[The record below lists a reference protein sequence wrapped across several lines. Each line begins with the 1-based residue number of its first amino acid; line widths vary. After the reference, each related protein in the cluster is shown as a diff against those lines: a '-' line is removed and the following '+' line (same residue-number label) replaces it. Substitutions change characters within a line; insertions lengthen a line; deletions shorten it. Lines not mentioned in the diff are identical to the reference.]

1 MKTIELTQRPHEI
14 KIGQKCEE
22 MDPNVREDTLFTMQ
36 GEVIGAYIRKVT
48 GKLKMYADY
57 ANVEFRSKRVPKS
70 TMRRSSGL
78 MNAEEEV
85 FQYSTILGFVPK
97 KPNMGRNY
105 TTISSVH
112 KHKEAA
118 NYVKAMLAAG
128 REIEKLI
135 QDLMPKQ
142 YQRQLKLISQ
152 APERNRFG
160 KLFSSAICNYNISAN
175 YHRDTGNVKGS
186 VNAILIKKKQ
196 ATGGHLHVPDYDLI
210 LEGSDDSLILYPAWK
225 SVHGV
230 TPIHEK
236 TKQGYRNSLVWYPL
250 NQSLNE

>member
-1 MKTIELTQRPHEI
+1 L
-14 KIGQKCEE
+14 
-22 MDPNVREDTLFTMQ
+22 
-36 GEVIGAYIRKVT
+36 
-48 GKLKMYADY
+48 
-57 ANVEFRSKRVPKS
+57 
-70 TMRRSSGL
+70 
-78 MNAEEEV
+78 
-85 FQYSTILGFVPK
+85 QYSTILGFVPK

-105 TTISSVH
+105 TTTSSVH
-112 KHKEAA
+112 KHKPAA

-128 REIEKLI
+128 KEIEKLMEEI
-135 QDLMPKQ
+135 MPAQ
-142 YQRQLKLISQ
+142 YQRQKEIMSQ
-152 APERNRFG
+152 APEAHRFG
-160 KLFSSAICNYNISAN
+160 QLFSSTICNYNIAAN

-186 VNAILIKKKQ
+186 VNAIIIKKKQ
-196 ATGGHLHVPDYDLI
+196 ATGGHLHVPDYNLV